1 MRRVMIVGATSA
13 IAQATARLLA
23 GDGDALFLVARNSEQ
38 LQSVA
43 DDIRVR
49 YRTPVD
55 TFVLDLTDH
64 AANETLVEQAK
75 TALGGLDTVLVAH
88 GTLPDQRA
96 CESSSEMTRREIDVN
111 AVSVISLLTSVANY
125 FERQERGTIAV
136 ISSVAGDRGRQSNY
150 VYGSAKAAVSTF
162 LGGLRNRLHGA
173 GVHVLTIK
181 PGFVDTPMTREF
193 RKSAL
198 WSSPEKI
205 AGGIHRA
212 IVKRRDSV
220 YLPGFWR
227 MVMRVIREIPEPLF
241 KRLKL

>member
-88 GTLPDQRA
+88 GTLPVSYTHLRA
-96 CESSSEMTRREIDVN
+96 HE
-111 AVSVISLLTSVANY
+111 
-125 FERQERGTIAV
+125 
-136 ISSVAGDRGRQSNY
+136 
-150 VYGSAKAAVSTF
+150 TF
-162 LGGLRNRLHGA
+162 
-173 GVHVLTIK
+173 
-181 PGFVDTPMTREF
+181 
-193 RKSAL
+193 
-198 WSSPEKI
+198 
-205 AGGIHRA
+205 
-212 IVKRRDSV
+212 
-220 YLPGFWR
+220 
-227 MVMRVIREIPEPLF
+227 
-241 KRLKL
+241 